1 MARQSNKH
9 VLFGVT
15 GFRLIAL
22 LALAC
27 YAGIAASATDIA
39 VDGVGASR
47 EKAIQNAIL
56 SASEQVSG
64 VMVIGDQTL
73 DNGKITK
80 DEMRQHTAGIV
91 VSYEVVSCT
100 AEDRLY
106 TCRVNAKVS
115 SMPLRLTVDGDGKD
129 TVPVPG
135 ASAEAEV
142 KTYARSMEESRALV
156 LATLPEWQRSLKLT
170 VKDSR
175 IQPTLNGKPVMDLTY
190 KLEVVP
196 GYFKHLQAVL
206 ERVEETNAKLNSGA
220 SSTYHRGDG
229 VDRIVLDAPEI
240 GWWPRF
246 YFPKDPVLSKA
257 IRSIAGMLATL
268 QVQVSLLGRDGAVLS
283 TGCDRL
289 RSDFV
294 EPVFESGSLALRFKV
309 GRAQERQVSFGIP
322 ERQLAQVTGV
332 QVSRGC
338 ANPGNLKISIRQ
350 GSS

>member
-22 LALAC
+22 FALAG
-27 YAGIAASATDIA
+27 YAGIATSATDIA

-47 EKAIQNAIL
+47 EKAVQNAIL

-64 VMVIGDQTL
+64 VMVIGDQKL
-73 DNGKITK
+73 ENGQITK
-80 DEMRQHTAGIV
+80 DEVRQHTAGIV
-91 VSYEVVSCT
+91 VSYETVSCQL
-100 AEDRLY
+100 ADKLY

-115 SMPLRLTVDGDGKD
+115 PMPLRLTVEGNGKD
-129 TVPVPG
+129 TVPVAG

-156 LATLPEWQRSLKLT
+156 LATLPEWQKSLKLT

-175 IQPTLNGKPVMDLTY
+175 VQPTLNGKPAMDLTY
-190 KLEVVP
+190 TIEVVP

-206 ERVEETNAKLNSGA
+206 ERVEETNAKLNSG
-220 SSTYHRGDG
+220 SRSGYHRGDG

-246 YFPKDPVLSKA
+246 YFPNDPVLSKGIRA
-257 IRSIAGMLATL
+257 IVGWLTL
-268 QVQVSLLGRDGAVLS
+268 LEVQINLLGRDGTVLS
-283 TGCDRL
+283 SGCDSV
-289 RSDFV
+289 RSEFV
-294 EPVFESGSLALRFKV
+294 ETVFESGSLVLWFKV
-309 GRAQERQVSFGIP
+309 GGTQKRQVSFTIP
-322 ERQLAQVTGV
+322 EEQLAQVMGV

-338 ANPGNLKISIRQ
+338 TNRGGLTIVGPTR
-350 GSS
+350 